1 MAEKT
6 TGLYVR
12 MNPEKKEK
20 AEAIL
25 KKLGLNSATAI
36 NMFYDQIILRNGIP
50 FRVEIPNA
58 WDNLDYMNKYEYA
71 QMLDEKLNRLAEQD
85 ISLGELVRQAN
96 LAKKQAKND
105 DQKEGRD

>member
-36 NMFYDQIILRNGIP
+36 NMYYDQIILHNGIP

-58 WDNLDYMNKYEYA
+58 WANLDYMNKDEFSHL
-71 QMLDEKLNRLAEQD
+71 LDERLNQLD
-85 ISLGELVRQAN
+85 DPTDSLLGK
-96 LAKKQAKND
+96 LAKNAD
-105 DQKEGRD
+105 DTKKED

>member
-20 AEAIL
+20 AESIL

-36 NMFYDQIILRNGIP
+36 NMFYDQIILHNGIP
-50 FRVEIPNA
+50 FRVE
-58 WDNLDYMNKYEYA
+58 DRKSTR
-71 QMLDEKLNRLAEQD
+71 LNSSHSTRSRMPSSA
-85 ISLGELVRQAN
+85 
-96 LAKKQAKND
+96 
-105 DQKEGRD
+105 

>member
-12 MNPEKKEK
+12 MNPEKKDK

-36 NMFYDQIILRNGIP
+36 NMFYDQIILHNGIP

-58 WDNLDYMNKYEYA
+58 WDNLDQMNKYEYA
-71 QMLDEKLNRLAEQD
+71 HMIDQKLNHLNNQVD
-85 ISLGELVRQAN
+85 NSLGEL
-96 LAKKQAKND
+96 AKRADEEKN
-105 DQKEGRD
+105 KKK

>member
-36 NMFYDQIILRNGIP
+36 NMFYDQIILHNGIP

-58 WDNLDYMNKYEYA
+58 WDNLDQMNKYEYA
-71 QMLDEKLNRLAEQD
+71 KLLDEHLNTLTGREDLLGDIAKRLDAEKN
-85 ISLGELVRQAN
+85 E
-96 LAKKQAKND
+96 KKDN
-105 DQKEGRD
+105 

>member
-36 NMFYDQIILRNGIP
+36 NMIRLFFIMVFLSEQRFQMHGIIWI
-50 FRVEIPNA
+50 
-58 WDNLDYMNKYEYA
+58 K
-71 QMLDEKLNRLAEQD
+71 
-85 ISLGELVRQAN
+85 
-96 LAKKQAKND
+96 
-105 DQKEGRD
+105 

>member
-20 AEAIL
+20 AESYSE
-25 KKLGLNSATAI
+25 KSWGLNSATAI
-36 NMFYDQIILRNGIP
+36 NMFYDQIILHNGIP

-58 WDNLDYMNKYEYA
+58 WDNLDQMNKYEYA
-71 QMLDEKLNRLAEQD
+71 KLLDERLNTLTGREDLLGDIAKRLDAEKN
-85 ISLGELVRQAN
+85 E
-96 LAKKQAKND
+96 KKDN
-105 DQKEGRD
+105 

>member
-6 TGLYVR
+6 TGLYIR

-36 NMFYDQIILRNGIP
+36 NMFYDQIILRKGIP

-71 QMLDEKLNRLAEQD
+71 QMLDEKLNRLAQQD
-85 ISLGELVRQAN
+85 ESLGELARRAD
-96 LAKKQAKND
+96 LAKKKDKKDN
-105 DQKEGRD
+105 

>member
-12 MNPEKKEK
+12 MNPEKKDK

-36 NMFYDQIILRNGIP
+36 NMYYDQIILHNGIP
-50 FRVEIPNA
+50 FRIEIPNA
-58 WDNLDYMNKYEYA
+58 WANLDYMNKDEISHL
-71 QMLDEKLNRLAEQD
+71 LDERLNQLSDPTDSE
-85 ISLGELVRQAN
+85 LGH
-96 LAKKQAKND
+96 LAKKTDENK
-105 DQKEGRD
+105 KEE

>member
-1 MAEKT
+1 MIEMAEKT

-25 KKLGLNSATAI
+25 KQLGLNSATAI
-36 NMFYDQIILRNGIP
+36 NMFYDQIILHNGIP

-58 WDNLDYMNKYEYA
+58 WDNLDHMNKYEYA
-71 QMLDEKLNRLAEQD
+71 KLLDERLNTLTGREDLLGDVARRLNAD
-85 ISLGELVRQAN
+85 
-96 LAKKQAKND
+96 KKDN
-105 DQKEGRD
+105 

>member
-25 KKLGLNSATAI
+25 KK
-36 NMFYDQIILRNGIP
+36 Q
-50 FRVEIPNA
+50 
-58 WDNLDYMNKYEYA
+58 
-71 QMLDEKLNRLAEQD
+71 
-85 ISLGELVRQAN
+85 
-96 LAKKQAKND
+96 
-105 DQKEGRD
+105 EGG

>member
-25 KKLGLNSATAI
+25 KQLGLNSATAI
-36 NMFYDQIILRNGIP
+36 NMFYDQIILRNTRG
-50 FRVEIPNA
+50 A
-58 WDNLDYMNKYEYA
+58 
-71 QMLDEKLNRLAEQD
+71 
-85 ISLGELVRQAN
+85 S
-96 LAKKQAKND
+96 
-105 DQKEGRD
+105 

>member
-36 NMFYDQIILRNGIP
+36 NMYYDQIILHNGIP

-58 WDNLDYMNKYEYA
+58 WANLDYMNKDEFSHL
-71 QMLDEKLNRLAEQD
+71 LDEHLNQLSDQTD
-85 ISLGELVRQAN
+85 SPSGK
-96 LAKKQAKND
+96 LAKNADDAKK
-105 DQKEGRD
+105 KE

>member
-36 NMFYDQIILRNGIP
+36 NMFYDQTTIRLFCIMEFLLELRFQMHGIIWI
-50 FRVEIPNA
+50 
-58 WDNLDYMNKYEYA
+58 K
-71 QMLDEKLNRLAEQD
+71 
-85 ISLGELVRQAN
+85 
-96 LAKKQAKND
+96 
-105 DQKEGRD
+105 

>member
-36 NMFYDQIILRNGIP
+36 NMYYDQIILHNGIP
-50 FRVEIPNA
+50 FRIEIPNA
-58 WDNLDYMNKYEYA
+58 WDNLDYMNKNEFSHL
-71 QMLDEKLNRLAEQD
+71 LDEKLNK
-85 ISLGELVRQAN
+85 ISNQTDSPLGN
-96 LAKKQAKND
+96 LAKKADNNEKDAQ
-105 DQKEGRD
+105 

>member
-20 AEAIL
+20 VEAIL
-25 KKLGLNSATAI
+25 KQLGLNSATAI

-58 WDNLDYMNKYEYA
+58 WANLDYMNKYEYA
-71 QMLDEKLNRLAEQD
+71 HLLDEKLNRLAEQTD
-85 ISLGELVRQAN
+85 SSLGEL
-96 LAKKQAKND
+96 AKGVDPKKKD
-105 DQKEGRD
+105 E

>member
-36 NMFYDQIILRNGIP
+36 NMFYDQIILHNGIP

-58 WDNLDYMNKYEYA
+58 WDNLDQMNKYEYA
-71 QMLDEKLNRLAEQD
+71 KL
-85 ISLGELVRQAN
+85 LGERLNTLSGRKDLLGDVLDAEKN
-96 LAKKQAKND
+96 EKKDN
-105 DQKEGRD
+105 